1 MIFCSSILRV
11 WLEQISWCKSFQFWE
26 RRVRST
32 NHLPPTEKCVI
43 YSVQTIEIHC
53 WILIHCLSEGRV
65 PPNDG
70 SSERLIRKKIKP
82 EIFSLDLSL
91 IRMNNNPCLKSEKS
105 WDFIYF
111 QFHFHSFE
119 IVLVRSLVWWVE
131 RNFITVGFLGYSQIS
146 WTLRLISKVKLLD
159 FRAKSYRATS
169 MQYWQKF
176 NSTVTFYFKH

>member
-1 MIFCSSILRV
+1 MCPS
-11 WLEQISWCKSFQFWE
+11 
-26 RRVRST
+26 
-32 NHLPPTEKCVI
+32 
-43 YSVQTIEIHC
+43 
-53 WILIHCLSEGRV
+53 
-65 PPNDG
+65 NDG

-131 RNFITVGFLGYSQIS
+131 RNFITVGFLGYSQVS

-159 FRAKSYRATS
+159 FRAKLHLATS
-169 MQYWQKF
+169 MHAILAKIQFHSHFLFQTLGHLPILQSKRVKIGRYLISWKWTQEF
-176 NSTVTFYFKH
+176 GTFTRRGSDEEENGYFRRCTLLHLSS

>member
-1 MIFCSSILRV
+1 MKKKGTKYKSKSSAAHGKMCNLLGFKQYKFIV
-11 WLEQISWCKSFQFWE
+11 GFWSI
-26 RRVRST
+26 VCQKDVCPS
-32 NHLPPTEKCVI
+32 
-43 YSVQTIEIHC
+43 
-53 WILIHCLSEGRV
+53 
-65 PPNDG
+65 NDG

-91 IRMNNNPCLKSEKS
+91 IRSNNNPYLKSEKS

-131 RNFITVGFLGYSQIS
+131 KNFITVGFLGYSQVS

-176 NSTVTFYFKH
+176 ISTVPFYFKPKGCL